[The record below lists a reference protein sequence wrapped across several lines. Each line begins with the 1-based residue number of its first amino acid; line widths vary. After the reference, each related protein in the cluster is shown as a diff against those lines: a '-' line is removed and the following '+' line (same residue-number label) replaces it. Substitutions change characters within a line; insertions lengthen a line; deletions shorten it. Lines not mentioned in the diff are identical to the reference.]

1 MALLPAAVAAAV
13 QPPSTQPGGD
23 DEVVAGKEVYIID
36 RTEDNE
42 ERMLSV
48 MFQNDSDLK
57 VYLRGVNVGG
67 LLEVADEGGL
77 SEAST
82 STSNTSGGTSG
93 SSTSGG
99 TSTSNTSGGTSTS
112 STSGGTRLSTSLTT
126 TATRLSTSLSG
137 STRPSPSSNGGTC
150 SNSSVSAGGAQKPM
164 RLVTKWHQLED
175 GKAYQLDSSGPLRNI
190 TAMRQELTHLRK
202 RREEEFMLAVRDKV
216 SQFPNNEE
224 CQLAP
229 ELRILAGPSG
239 RDEMELDGVVTCR
252 DTIYI
257 TSHKTHTD
265 AMTPVN
271 RLNAAV
277 ESIYAKSTDPAYT
290 LTKYAAFA
298 GKKIVPVFMAEF
310 LDEKQKSRILD
321 QCRSA
326 GVRVGA
332 RSGNNISISA
342 RMPQAAKPACSMR
355 FRVFV

>member
-82 STSNTSGGTSG
+82 SGSSTSGGTSG

-99 TSTSNTSGGTSTS
+99 TSGS
-112 STSGGTRLSTSLTT
+112 SP
-126 TATRLSTSLSG
+126 SG
-137 STRPSPSSNGGTC
+137 SPSPSPSSNGGTS
-150 SNSSVSAGGAQKPM
+150 SNSGVSAGGAQKPM